1 MSGAYVTIMDT
12 MLMIL
17 VICALRFLLRPASAR
32 FRCLL
37 WAIVPLRLLCPFV
50 VPSIFS
56 IYQVSDVARD
66 TLFPPRSVQIPLN
79 AMPAS
84 ASTFPVDLWHII
96 SVCGTVILL
105 TWGAVQMI
113 RLKHDLREAVPLKD
127 DVWACDNAASPFIF
141 GILHPRI
148 YVPAEMEHERLDDVI
163 AHEQAHI
170 DHKDHWWKALA
181 FVILAWRWSDAFMWL
196 AFWLFARDLEERCDE
211 EVISS
216 MEQQQRGHYAR
227 SLLAC
232 SSAKG
237 MSRGP
242 LAFGEVNVKQR
253 IKRIM
258 LVRRPSRWITCG
270 AVIAVSSAFIC
281 LLTIPDYSSRPGVS
295 DRFDRITSQSSRFT
309 AEEIND
315 AMNIVAMDFHEHF
328 DGCTLRSLTYDE
340 AFNTER
346 LAASGQ
352 DSQRTIIL
360 MSVFDV
366 CEAGNAAKTLNN
378 GSTYVDYPWVLSQDD
393 AGRWHIS
400 GGGYG

>member
-1 MSGAYVTIMDT
+1 
-12 MLMIL
+12 
-17 VICALRFLLRPASAR
+17 
-32 FRCLL
+32 
-37 WAIVPLRLLCPFV
+37 
-50 VPSIFS
+50 
-56 IYQVSDVARD
+56 
-66 TLFPPRSVQIPLN
+66 
-79 AMPAS
+79 
-84 ASTFPVDLWHII
+84 
-96 SVCGTVILL
+96 
-105 TWGAVQMI
+105 
-113 RLKHDLREAVPLKD
+113 
-127 DVWACDNAASPFIF
+127 
-141 GILHPRI
+141 
-148 YVPAEMEHERLDDVI
+148 
-163 AHEQAHI
+163 
-170 DHKDHWWKALA
+170 
-181 FVILAWRWSDAFMWL
+181 MWL

-258 LVRRPSRWITCG
+258 DVRRPSRWITCG
-270 AVIAVSSAFIC
+270 AAIAVSSAFIC

-352 DSQRTIIL
+352 DPQRTIIL

>member
-1 MSGAYVTIMDT
+1 
-12 MLMIL
+12 
-17 VICALRFLLRPASAR
+17 
-32 FRCLL
+32 
-37 WAIVPLRLLCPFV
+37 
-50 VPSIFS
+50 
-56 IYQVSDVARD
+56 
-66 TLFPPRSVQIPLN
+66 
-79 AMPAS
+79 
-84 ASTFPVDLWHII
+84 
-96 SVCGTVILL
+96 
-105 TWGAVQMI
+105 
-113 RLKHDLREAVPLKD
+113 
-127 DVWACDNAASPFIF
+127 
-141 GILHPRI
+141 
-148 YVPAEMEHERLDDVI
+148 
-163 AHEQAHI
+163 
-170 DHKDHWWKALA
+170 
-181 FVILAWRWSDAFMWL
+181 
-196 AFWLFARDLEERCDE
+196 
-211 EVISS
+211 
-216 MEQQQRGHYAR
+216 
-227 SLLAC
+227 
-232 SSAKG
+232 

-352 DSQRTIIL
+352 DPQRTIIL